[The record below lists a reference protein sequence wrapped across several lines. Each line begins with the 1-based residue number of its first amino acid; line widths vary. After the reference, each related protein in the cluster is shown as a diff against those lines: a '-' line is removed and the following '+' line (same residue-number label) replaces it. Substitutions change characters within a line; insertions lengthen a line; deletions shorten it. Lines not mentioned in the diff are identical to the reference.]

1 MDLLHKI
8 SWRSFYLILQVVLD
22 AIDQICHRLD
32 VDDSL
37 AKEEFTIFYV
47 IEAGKILG
55 IALSLKSALSRN
67 ATSENRKSKFQ
78 SFVICI
84 EEVSY

>member
-1 MDLLHKI
+1 MGLPLKF
-8 SWRSFYLILQVVLD
+8 SWRTFYLILQVVLD

-47 IEAGKILG
+47 IEAGKNRG
-55 IALSLKSALSRN
+55 TELSPRN
-67 ATSENRKSKFQ
+67 TTSENRKRKFL
-78 SFVICI
+78 VI
-84 EEVSY
+84 

>member
-1 MDLLHKI
+1 MGLPLKF
-8 SWRSFYLILQVVLD
+8 SWRTFYLILQVVLD

-47 IEAGKILG
+47 IEAGK
-55 IALSLKSALSRN
+55 N
-67 ATSENRKSKFQ
+67 
-78 SFVICI
+78 
-84 EEVSY
+84 